1 MSLLQT
7 LAKSMTGDDPDANWR
22 KADGPALFGLA
33 FEDDSNPESVGHY
46 RRVTKLSEG
55 GMGEVWLAEQHW
67 PIQRKVAV
75 KIVKLGMDTREIVAR
90 FESERQALAMM
101 NHPAIARVFD
111 GGSTQEGRPFFV
123 MEYISGIPITQHC
136 DTGRLSIRD
145 RLELFLQVCAGVQ
158 HSHQKAIIHRDLK
171 PSNVL
176 IAIQDGKAV
185 PKIIDFGI
193 AKAMGQRLTDKTM
206 FTQVGFFIGTPEY
219 MSPEQADWTTHD
231 IDTRTDVY
239 SLGVIL
245 YELLTG
251 VRPLEIQKSFESGID
266 EVRRQIR
273 EEEPQKPSTQIT
285 TLGESSLE
293 IAQQRQTTAV
303 NLTREL
309 SSDLDW
315 ITMKALE
322 KDRARRY
329 SSAADLAADIE
340 RYLTNQPIEARPP
353 STAYRVGRF
362 VRRHRFGVAVASG
375 VVVLLAFAVAMAI
388 QAGRIAQE
396 RDRAS
401 DQARAKE
408 RIADFLKDLFKVPDP
423 SRARGN
429 SITAREI
436 LDQGVKKI
444 ENLNDQPATQA
455 DLMQTMSEVYESL
468 GLYGEAER
476 LIGKGRDT
484 RSRVF
489 GKIPL
494 GPPKASQRSR
504 TLRGS
509 SERLSKRRTISQRLH
524 ARRPPQGS
532 KHAV

>member
-7 LAKSMTGDDPDANWR
+7 LAKSMTRDDPDANWR
-22 KADGPALFGLA
+22 TADGPALFGLA

-46 RRVTKLSEG
+46 RRVTKLGEG
-55 GMGEVWLAEQHW
+55 GMSEVWLAEQHG

-158 HSHQKAIIHRDLK
+158 HAHQKAIIHRDLK
-171 PSNVL
+171 PSHVL
-176 IAIQDGKAV
+176 IVIQDGKAV

-273 EEEPQKPSTQIT
+273 EEEPLKPSTQIT

-362 VRRHRFGVAVASG
+362 VRRHRFGVAVASA
-375 VVVLLAFAVAMAI
+375 VVLLAFAVAMTI

-408 RIADFLKDLFKVPDP
+408 RIADFLKDLFKVPEP

-436 LDQGVKKI
+436 LDEGVKKI

-489 GKIPL
+489 GED
-494 GPPKASQRSR
+494 PPSAAESISTLATHCEAVAKVCRS
-504 TLRGS
+504 G
-509 SERLSKRRTISQRLH
+509 EFE
-524 ARRPPQGS
+524 
-532 KHAV
+532 